1 MGIAGRING
10 MRGAMTDSSITVL
23 YEDNHLLGVYK
34 EAGRLVQGDRTG
46 DITLLSLAKD
56 YLKVKYR
63 KPGNV
68 YLGLVHR
75 LDRPVSGVVLFA
87 RTSKAASRLA
97 AEFRGRRVEKTY
109 WAVVTGSLEREAG
122 TLVNDLVRHGK
133 HSRIAGE
140 SRPDTRRAEL
150 EYRTLAAQS
159 EYTLIEVRPATGR
172 HHQIRV
178 QLAASG
184 HPITG
189 DGKYGSARPLPDRS
203 IALHALRLRVKHPVK
218 DDFITIEARPP
229 TVFPWDLFL
238 PAIDTHF
245 G

>member
-1 MGIAGRING
+1 MPKKPLKI
-10 MRGAMTDSSITVL
+10 L

-56 YLKVKYR
+56 YLKAKYH

-68 YLGLVHR
+68 FLGLVHR

-97 AEFRGRRVEKTY
+97 TEFRLRNVEKIY
-109 WAVVTGSLEREAG
+109 WAVVEGLLDAEAG
-122 TLVNDLVRHGK
+122 TLVNDLIRRGTHT
-133 HSRIAGE
+133 RIANA
-140 SRPDTRRAEL
+140 SQSNAKQAVLD
-150 EYRTLAAQS
+150 YRVIAKKS
-159 EYTLIEVRPATGR
+159 ENSMVEVRPSTGR

-178 QLAASG
+178 QFAAAG
-184 HPITG
+184 HPVVG
-189 DGKYGSARPLPDRS
+189 DMKYGSSRPLADRS
-203 IALHALRLRVKHPVK
+203 VALHALHLSVKHPVQ
-218 DDFITIEARPP
+218 DEALTIEAPP
-229 TVFPWDLFL
+229 PDTFPWDRFV
-238 PAIDTHF
+238 PAIENHF